1 MVARYHENFE
11 KHGRNVQSKCL
22 VSLFALNYV
31 LLPTSCLACST
42 CCFNIAGIKGLLA
55 VMMPLLITV
64 ISEDQNLTRAIW
76 HSCAEKYLWTKGVCN
91 TPNIFPGYILF
102 HLHHKDYKVLIHDT
116 SKSFIMH
123 HVKQP
128 I

>member
-1 MVARYHENFE
+1 MR
-11 KHGRNVQSKCL
+11 SKCL
-22 VSLFALNYV
+22 VSLFALNYI

-64 ISEDQNLTRAIW
+64 ISEDQNLTRAIR

-91 TPNIFPGYILF
+91 TPNIFP
-102 HLHHKDYKVLIHDT
+102 DT
-116 SKSFIMH
+116 SFFICITKTIKYLYMT
-123 HVKQP
+123 P
-128 I
+128 LNPL